1 MNDKSMLMIN
11 LCRITMNRLSLFSN
25 VNKAHHKIDNFL
37 NIPLIYIYKLEFCYN
52 QFSKKVQED
61 NKDDD
66 EDELIFIAIL
76 ATTEKEIVYT
86 AIF

>member
-25 VNKAHHKIDNFL
+25 VNKAHHKIDKFL
-37 NIPLIYIYKLEFCYN
+37 KIPLIYIYKLEFFYN

-61 NKDDD
+61 NKDD
-66 EDELIFIAIL
+66 EDEQIFTVIL

>member
-1 MNDKSMLMIN
+1 
-11 LCRITMNRLSLFSN
+11 MNRLSLFSN

-76 ATTEKEIVYT
+76 ATTSLEPTK
-86 AIF
+86 